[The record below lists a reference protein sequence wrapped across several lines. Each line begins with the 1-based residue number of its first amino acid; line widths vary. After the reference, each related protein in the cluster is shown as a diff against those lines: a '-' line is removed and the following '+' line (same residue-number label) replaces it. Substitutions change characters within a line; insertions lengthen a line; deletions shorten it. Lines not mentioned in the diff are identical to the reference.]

1 MAAFSTLFFK
11 DTDRSVG
18 EEVVEITQS
27 GVWVPFKPGEFSA
40 FMQMLNLSPQW
51 LIIKPSK
58 LFIYFFLIQT
68 SCRNA

>member
-1 MAAFSTLFFK
+1 MAAFSPLFFK
-11 DTDRSVG
+11 DTDSSVG
-18 EEVVEITQS
+18 EEVVAITQS

-40 FMQMLNLSPQW
+40 FMQMLKLSPEW

-58 LFIYFFLIQT
+58 FFFKIQT